1 MAASTRTLLGPL
13 HARLQELAVE
23 NGRLQERMGHLE
35 AGPERS
41 RAEAE
46 ETARLAD
53 EAAGVREAA
62 EGSARRPWGRCWG

>member
-1 MAASTRTLLGPL
+1 
-13 HARLQELAVE
+13 LQELAVE

-41 RAEAE
+41 RVEAARRETE

-62 EGSARRPWGRCWG
+62 EGGARRPWWRCWG